1 MSHVEVRD
9 LGEPEAV
16 VSVPLGAPYQVRL
29 AQICDE
35 VLPGDGL

>member
-1 MSHVEVRD
+1 MSHVEVRH

-16 VSVPLGAPYQVRL
+16 LSVPLGAPYQVRL

-35 VLPGDGL
+35 VLPGDEP